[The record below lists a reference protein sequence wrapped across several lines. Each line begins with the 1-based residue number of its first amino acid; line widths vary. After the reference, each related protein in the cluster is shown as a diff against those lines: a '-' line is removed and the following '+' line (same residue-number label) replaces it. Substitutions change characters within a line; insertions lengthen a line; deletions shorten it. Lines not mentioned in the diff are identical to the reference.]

1 MKMKVV
7 SNIASLISVLF
18 VVVVFILKCMEIVT
32 ISMTDVF
39 KTAGFIK
46 IAFLQV
52 DISCWLKNIFAK
64 SL

>member
-7 SNIASLISVLF
+7 SNIASLISVIF
-18 VVVVFILKCMEIVT
+18 VIIVFILKCSNIVT
-32 ISMTDVF
+32 ISMADVF

-52 DISCWLKNIFAK
+52 TSRH
-64 SL
+64 

>member
-7 SNIASLISVLF
+7 SNITSLISVIF
-18 VVVVFILKCMEIVT
+18 VIIVFILKCSNIVT
-32 ISMTDVF
+32 ISMADVF

-64 SL
+64 TL